1 MAIALSGGVNTYG
14 EFPAATRGQFCT
26 GLAFFLIRAGFTLLE
41 RVKANASLLVT
52 STPSN
57 GTTWSFAGQTYTFRT
72 VINNAVQREVL
83 VGADARHSFTNLVA
97 AVNLA
102 GGQGTLYS
110 NATFVNTSVTL
121 EAVPTGMTATTL
133 TCRARRGG
141 PDGTG
146 IPSDVGT
153 LLGGGYRLQGQS
165 PQFRTVDGFQFKF
178 KVYVYDNRHNSGTGS
193 HPAQVSVRIESAY
206 DGTLTSTEYHTE
218 VGTGIRYRIIA
229 CQCQAFVYRP
239 SIDARPA
246 GSTISFG
253 IPWVPLDKCL
263 GEVITIPTNE
273 VWWIS
278 ADEGSVPSATPRTM
292 VVDQERVTQ
301 TAPNRSELPSG
312 SGVTNVN
319 TWESS
324 DACFN
329 GTLIVGFGS
338 NSNAGHFR
346 MVSLTPPNRWDI
358 TLSSGGDVIN
368 SLRWFGPNAS
378 SPPHDPTFVPMLL
391 EPMVAWANIDNTNP
405 PRIRGQF
412 YDGWIRTQQEDMDAT
427 SDGTDPDETNVV
439 QAGLIFIAFTDRF
452 KFGTL
457 WLIVPK
463 LTPDLI
469 EDFQASYAN

>member
-1 MAIALSGGVNTYG
+1 MGLALSGGVNTYG

-26 GLAFFLIRAGFTLLE
+26 GVAFFLLRAGFTLLDK
-41 RVKANASLLVT
+41 VKASASAVFT
-52 STPSN
+52 NTPSN
-57 GTTWSFAGQTYTFRT
+57 GTTVTLAGQSYTFRT

-83 VGADARHSFTNLVA
+83 VGVDARHSFANLA
-97 AVNLA
+97 SAVNL
-102 GGQGTLYS
+102 GSGQGTTYS
-110 NATFVNTSVTL
+110 NATFINN
-121 EAVPTGMTATTL
+121 AVSLATAPSGMTDSLL
-133 TCRARRGG
+133 TCTARRGG

-146 IPSDVGT
+146 IASDVGT

-165 PQFRTVDGFQFKF
+165 PQFRTSDGFQFKF
-178 KVYVYDNRHNSGTGS
+178 NVYVYDNQHNSGTGS
-193 HPAQVSVRIESAY
+193 HPAQASVRIESAY
-206 DGTLTSTEYHTE
+206 DGTLKSTEYHTE

-239 SIDARPA
+239 SIDATPA

-278 ADEGSVPSATPRTM
+278 ADEGSVPSSTPRTV
-292 VVDQERVTQ
+292 VVDQGRVVQ
-301 TAPNRSELPSG
+301 AAPNVTVLPAGVG
-312 SGVTNVN
+312 STDVN

-329 GTLIVGFGS
+329 GTLIVGVGS
-338 NSNAGHFR
+338 NSNTGHFR
-346 MVSLTPPNRWDI
+346 MVSLTPPNRWDL
-358 TLSSGGDVIN
+358 TLSTGGQVVN
-368 SLRWFGPNAS
+368 SLRWFGP
-378 SPPHDPTFVPMLL
+378 PDPVTHFATFVPMLL

-405 PRIRGQF
+405 PLLRGQF
-412 YDGWIRTQQEDMDAT
+412 YDGWIRTQQEDMDVT
-427 SDGTDPDETNVV
+427 SDGTDPMATNVV
-439 QAGLIFIAFTDRF
+439 QVGLKFIAFTDRS